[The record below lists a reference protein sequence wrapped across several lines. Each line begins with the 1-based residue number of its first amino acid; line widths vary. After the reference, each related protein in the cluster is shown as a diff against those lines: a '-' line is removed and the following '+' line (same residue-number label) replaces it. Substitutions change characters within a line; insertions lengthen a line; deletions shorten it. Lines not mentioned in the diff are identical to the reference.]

1 MKKSAL
7 SLGILA
13 LLAPLTSEALLPGE
27 GIVLDPNTGDY
38 IITYANAAGRLR
50 QSRFVPSTKID
61 PTLRSR
67 FESQRGLIH
76 YRYSIKN
83 SSGGK
88 QPLIGLTF
96 DPVSS
101 ILSITALPGT
111 GQEILQ
117 TIQQLKNDPVRLE
130 QYVNA
135 SSGAAAAEAPNGWKC
150 EVIPNGETVR
160 TNFRIPCSF
169 VDLDEGKRHGLQV
182 GDSISGFGFYSL
194 DLPGVGIAQLDGF
207 GDMGPG
213 FPDSG
218 PHDEISD
225 QLDRLT
231 ENDFVSRNA
240 AVPTIAMPV
249 PFDAATLLDR
259 IRGHVATW
267 PAKQLV
273 DPAFAAQLD
282 RYLSVA
288 ADAYRLNNNK
298 AGRGHIETLRKTLAK
313 EHHYLDRD
321 DEYSDDAGERKVA
334 MRFTINRLAARVL
347 DFDLRYVL
355 KRMEREHDHD
365 EGDRRKGQEKK

>member
-1 MKKSAL
+1 
-7 SLGILA
+7 
-13 LLAPLTSEALLPGE
+13 
-27 GIVLDPNTGDY
+27 
-38 IITYANAAGRLR
+38 
-50 QSRFVPSTKID
+50 
-61 PTLRSR
+61 
-67 FESQRGLIH
+67 
-76 YRYSIKN
+76 
-83 SSGGK
+83 
-88 QPLIGLTF
+88 
-96 DPVSS
+96 
-101 ILSITALPGT
+101 LPGT

-117 TIQQLKNDPVRLE
+117 TIQQLENDPVRLE

-135 SSGAAAAEAPNGWKC
+135 SSGAGATKAPNGWRC

-169 VDLDEGKRHGLQV
+169 VDLDERKRHGLQL

-207 GDMGPG
+207 GDMRPG

-225 QLDRLT
+225 QLDKLT
-231 ENDFVSRNA
+231 ENDFVPRNA

-282 RYLSVA
+282 RYLSAA
-288 ADAYRLNNNK
+288 ADACRLNNNK
-298 AGRGHIETLRKTLAK
+298 AGREHIETLRKMLAK
-313 EHHYLDRD
+313 EHHNVDRD
-321 DEYSDDAGERKVA
+321 DEDNDAEERKA
-334 MRFTINRLAARVL
+334 QTRFTIDRLGARVL

-355 KRMEREHDHD
+355 KRTEHDHED
-365 EGDRRKGQEKK
+365 GDRKKER